1 MHLLPSE
8 ITCLV
13 WKQCLAFESDTRY
26 STLVAV
32 ACCSRRF
39 YDEVQYV
46 FSNFHDHRSLSGL
59 TLGALHKLCK
69 VKTKITVGHT
79 HVLCVSMN
87 MDRTQFL
94 GYAPDWSTWEPGYQT
109 VHELL
114 YYSPTLQHVFYR
126 GQPLTDSLYVV
137 TELKGQSGFFSNPCG
152 IHRDFLRLTYH
163 FNVEKCCIHYQCG
176 WQDLYSTLEEGLS
189 QELIKVC
196 VYDDLLQAFGV
207 DCVTAATAM
216 KWYEALYPGLPIE
229 MQDGGIEPYYH
240 MNGIY
245 RVPVAFLQK
254 VEHCYRPAGSEEGLK
269 KLSKWF
275 MSASQEEV
283 EAIEKVTG
291 LQLLP

>member
-1 MHLLPSE
+1 MQVLPSE

-13 WKQCLAFESDTRY
+13 WKQCLVFDSDDRY

-32 ACCSRRF
+32 ACCSKRF

-46 FSNFHDHRSLSGL
+46 FSNFHHHGALSGL

-69 VKTKITVGHT
+69 VKKKITFGYTRVVCLG
-79 HVLCVSMN
+79 MN
-87 MDRTQFL
+87 MRNTDFHS
-94 GYAPDWSTWEPGYQT
+94 YAPDWSTWRPGSGR
-109 VHELL
+109 VRDLL
-114 YYSPTLQHVFYR
+114 YYSPLLRCVLYR
-126 GQPLTDSLYVV
+126 GEPLKDSLHVV
-137 TELKGQSGFFSNPCG
+137 TELKGTPGFFSNPCG

-163 FNVEKCCIHYQCG
+163 FSVKKCCIHYQCG
-176 WQDLYSTLEEGLS
+176 WRDLYSTLEEGQS

-196 VYDDLLQAFGV
+196 VYDDLLQPFGIDRV
-207 DCVTAATAM
+207 KAATAM
-216 KWYEALYPGLPIE
+216 QWYEALYPGLPIE
-229 MQDGGIEPYYH
+229 MQDGGIEPDYH

-254 VEHCYRPAGSEEGLK
+254 VEHCYRPAGSGEGLE

-275 MSASQEEV
+275 MRASQEEV